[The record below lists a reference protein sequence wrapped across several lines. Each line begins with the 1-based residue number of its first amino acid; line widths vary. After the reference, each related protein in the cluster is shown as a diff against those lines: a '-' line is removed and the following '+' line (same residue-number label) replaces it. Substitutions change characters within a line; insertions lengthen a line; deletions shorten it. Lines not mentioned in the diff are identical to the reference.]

1 MRACIAD
8 RPALTHYVV
17 VRDDLPTGF
26 LAAQVV
32 HAAGES
38 SPGNLDPGTNAVV
51 LAATTAELDEL
62 ERRLALAGIAHVA
75 IREPDPPWDGAL
87 CAIGLVPVAD
97 RAVVRRLLSSLPL
110 LGRRPKEGAQ
120 RNT

>member
-1 MRACIAD
+1 M
-8 RPALTHYVV
+8 
-17 VRDDLPTGF
+17 VRKDLPLGF

-51 LAATTAELDEL
+51 LEVENESALVAL
-62 ERRLALAGIAHVA
+62 ERQLQRAGVCHVS

-87 CAIGLVPVAD
+87 TAIGLVPLTD
-97 RAVVRRLLSSLPL
+97 RSVVKPILSKLPL
-110 LGRRPKEGAQ
+110 LGKKASA
-120 RNT
+120 